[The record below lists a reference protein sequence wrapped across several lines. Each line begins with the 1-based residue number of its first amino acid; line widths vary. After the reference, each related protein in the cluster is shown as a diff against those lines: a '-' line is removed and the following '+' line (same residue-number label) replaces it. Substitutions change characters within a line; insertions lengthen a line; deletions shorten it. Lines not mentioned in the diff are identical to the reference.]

1 MKEFTQI
8 EFKNLGIYKY
18 ESKESLREEL
28 VELEKDMLNNNT
40 SLSLTYFKNG
50 TSGDY
55 TLAIVSEP
63 DNHSNEISLNERYI
77 VMSKSISPKDAYD
90 FYNRKGGVT
99 YSFDE
104 ETINFFREKV
114 NFYTGH
120 QHSITMLSVDFGGN
134 IKNFIV
140 YN

>member
-1 MKEFTQI
+1 MKEFTKI
-8 EFKNLGIYKY
+8 EFKSLGIYKY
-18 ESKESLREEL
+18 ESKESFREEL
-28 VELEKDMLNNNT
+28 IELEKDILSNNT
-40 SLSLTYFKNG
+40 GLSLTYFQNG
-50 TSGDY
+50 TSEDY
-55 TLAIVSEP
+55 TIAIVSEP

-77 VMSKSISPKDAYD
+77 VMSKSISSKDAYD
-90 FYNRKGGVT
+90 FANRKGGVT
-99 YSFDE
+99 YSFDK

-120 QHSITMLSVDFGGN
+120 QNSITMLSVDFGGN